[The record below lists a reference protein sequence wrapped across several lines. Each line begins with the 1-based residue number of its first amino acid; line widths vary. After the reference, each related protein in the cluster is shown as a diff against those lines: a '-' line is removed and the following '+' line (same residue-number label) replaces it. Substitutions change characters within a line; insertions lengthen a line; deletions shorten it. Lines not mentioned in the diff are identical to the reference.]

1 MACSFTGSQPLLT
14 RLCPTSR
21 LSHPRDEAAHLLT
34 SHKCVA
40 DQCERDNILSK
51 DLLRAQREA
60 SRSRSSFRES
70 RSSDSLM
77 KIADVLLDA
86 SRVSVKD
93 AALAFARVGVPI
105 FPCARGGKRPYT
117 PAGFHDASC
126 DAGVVRAWWA
136 RWPGANIGLP
146 TGSASGL
153 DVVDVDVSEATSGFE
168 AFDRVSAAGLVN
180 GEFARVRTPSGGM
193 HVYFPASVDRPQ
205 RCWQSASAHIDFRG
219 EGGYVI
225 VPPSLLVTN
234 DKRVSYRLATLS
246 PSGAK
251 AVDAVVLR
259 DFLDPRPPRETSRS
273 KARSGPD
280 PHRLAQWVARLPE
293 GARNAGLFWAA
304 CRLTEAGFTPTSV
317 TDVLGPAAES
327 IGLSEWEITATIKSA
342 SRQGAAASA
351 PRVSAPAF
359 DPRAVNQGHPPRRG
373 GDAPCLA

>member
-1 MACSFTGSQPLLT
+1 MAKNSLGA
-14 RLCPTSR
+14 
-21 LSHPRDEAAHLLT
+21 DHL
-34 SHKCVA
+34 
-40 DQCERDNILSK
+40 
-51 DLLRAQREA
+51 A

-70 RSSDSLM
+70 RSSDPVI

-153 DVVDVDVSEATSGFE
+153 DVVDVDVPQTTSGFD
-168 AFDRVSAAGLVN
+168 AFDRMSAAGLVN

-205 RCWQSASAHIDFRG
+205 RCWQSASTHIDFRG
-219 EGGYVI
+219 EGGYVV
-225 VPPSLLVTN
+225 VPPSVVVT
-234 DKRVSYRLATLS
+234 DGKRVSYRLATLS

-251 AVDAVVLR
+251 AVDAVALR
-259 DFLDPRPPRETSRS
+259 DFLEPRPARERSRS
-273 KARSGPD
+273 KTLSGPD

-304 CRLTEAGFTPTSV
+304 CRLTEAGFTPMSV

-327 IGLSEWEITATIKSA
+327 IGLSEWEITATIRSA
-342 SRQGAAASA
+342 SRQGASA
-351 PRVSAPAF
+351 RSQRAPAQQLGSEPPGPGQQHRRG
-359 DPRAVNQGHPPRRG
+359 DDPPRLG
-373 GDAPCLA
+373 